1 MNNKRL
7 DSNAGSLWLRNCRA
21 IATDA
26 PRRVKAATQE
36 GHPATGW
43 RRSSTRRE
51 LIVKW
56 RIPKARRLPHG
67 SIFKGFRLV
76 GLATFELG
84 HLGLGPEVVLV
95 ARLGLDEDH
104 ELHGLMT
111 KGGWSFSGSG

>member
-1 MNNKRL
+1 M
-7 DSNAGSLWLRNCRA
+7 
-21 IATDA
+21 
-26 PRRVKAATQE
+26 
-36 GHPATGW
+36 
-43 RRSSTRRE
+43 
-51 LIVKW
+51 
-56 RIPKARRLPHG
+56 
-67 SIFKGFRLV
+67 